1 VIAAFVAFAW
11 LLGIAT
17 AAYTGSDIAATIAA
31 ASLLG
36 AVTFAY
42 RPRLT
47 TLCAVA
53 AAAAL
58 VLLGTWRYE
67 STTPTIPPN
76 AIQAFN
82 DGDEVRFRAVIG
94 DEPQER
100 STSTIYRLEV
110 HEVWGNGRWHD
121 ASGAILMTAQP
132 YPAFEYGDL
141 VDVRGELATPPVLED
156 FDYREYLM
164 RQGIASLIQ
173 YPEVRVIAVGQGNP
187 ILASLIDI
195 RADLASS
202 LQAALPEPEA
212 SLSTGILL
220 GARQSLP
227 PDLRNDMDATGTSH
241 LVAVSGQNITILAA
255 AVLATLAWLIG
266 RRTACWAALAA
277 IIAYAAFVGAEP
289 SVVRATIMGAVFIL
303 SIAFGRQNSG
313 WVALLL
319 AAALMTAQSPQVVHE
334 VSFQL
339 SFAAVLGLV
348 VLASPLHVRLESAL
362 ERSSSLKDFP
372 LTRPATDVVVLSLAS
387 IAFTLP
393 ITAVNFHQV
402 SVVAPVANLFVVPA
416 FVAVAGTSATVA
428 LAGLISPEAAD
439 VLAWIAWLPAAYMTS
454 TIGWFAD
461 IPLASVRL
469 EGVAV
474 AHAVA
479 YYAMLGALVA
489 WLRRPPIRMPE
500 PPKAPAPSRRGLSV
514 AALALVLGLSSALV
528 WLALTGSDPGR
539 LSVIVLDVGQGDAIL
554 IETPSGNRVLIDG
567 GPSESVLA
575 AALGRHLPFYDRRID
590 LVAATH
596 PQSDHIGGLPVA
608 LDRYDVG
615 AVIDTG
621 VEPESAVGEHWRG
634 ALDASGVMTFTP
646 TRGQKFDLGD
656 GAALTVVS
664 PRVDPPLP
672 PANLNDTSLV
682 LRLTYGQ
689 FSMLFT
695 GDLGPAGEI
704 AIGEMGTS
712 LRSTVLKVSHHGSRT
727 STSADFLD
735 LVHSSVAVISV
746 GNDNRF
752 GHPAPDV
759 LDRLVGQSILRTDES
774 GDITLETNGQA
785 VWVFT
790 QK

>member
-1 VIAAFVAFAW
+1 
-11 LLGIAT
+11 
-17 AAYTGSDIAATIAA
+17 
-31 ASLLG
+31 
-36 AVTFAY
+36 
-42 RPRLT
+42 
-47 TLCAVA
+47 
-53 AAAAL
+53 
-58 VLLGTWRYE
+58 
-67 STTPTIPPN
+67 
-76 AIQAFN
+76 
-82 DGDEVRFRAVIG
+82 
-94 DEPQER
+94 
-100 STSTIYRLEV
+100 
-110 HEVWGNGRWHD
+110 
-121 ASGAILMTAQP
+121 
-132 YPAFEYGDL
+132 
-141 VDVRGELATPPVLED
+141 
-156 FDYREYLM
+156 
-164 RQGIASLIQ
+164 
-173 YPEVRVIAVGQGNP
+173 
-187 ILASLIDI
+187 
-195 RADLASS
+195 
-202 LQAALPEPEA
+202 
-212 SLSTGILL
+212 
-220 GARQSLP
+220 
-227 PDLRNDMDATGTSH
+227 
-241 LVAVSGQNITILAA
+241 
-255 AVLATLAWLIG
+255 
-266 RRTACWAALAA
+266 
-277 IIAYAAFVGAEP
+277 
-289 SVVRATIMGAVFIL
+289 
-303 SIAFGRQNSG
+303 
-313 WVALLL
+313 
-319 AAALMTAQSPQVVHE
+319 
-334 VSFQL
+334 
-339 SFAAVLGLV
+339 
-348 VLASPLHVRLESAL
+348 
-362 ERSSSLKDFP
+362 
-372 LTRPATDVVVLSLAS
+372 
-387 IAFTLP
+387 
-393 ITAVNFHQV
+393 
-402 SVVAPVANLFVVPA
+402 
-416 FVAVAGTSATVA
+416 
-428 LAGLISPEAAD
+428 
-439 VLAWIAWLPAAYMTS
+439 
-454 TIGWFAD
+454 
-461 IPLASVRL
+461 
-469 EGVAV
+469 
-474 AHAVA
+474 
-479 YYAMLGALVA
+479 
-489 WLRRPPIRMPE
+489 
-500 PPKAPAPSRRGLSV
+500 
-514 AALALVLGLSSALV
+514 
-528 WLALTGSDPGR
+528 
-539 LSVIVLDVGQGDAIL
+539 VLDVGQGDAIL

-621 VEPESAVGEHWRG
+621 VEPESAVAEHWRG